1 MSQSM
6 KCKHIFVSIFLFFG
20 NAYHSYA
27 EV

>member
-27 EV
+27 

>member
-20 NAYHSYA
+20 NAYHS
-27 EV
+27 